1 MKQSRG
7 LTRFITAGSVDDG
20 KSTLIGRLL
29 YDAKLVLND
38 QLNNLKKLQIHADE
52 NHDFDFSYL
61 TDGLESEREQGI
73 TIDVA
78 YRYFST
84 KKNKFIIADCPGHK
98 QYTRNMIT
106 GASTADCIILLLDI
120 TKIKNGELLEQTKR
134 HALIASLLNIPNVI
148 IAINK
153 MDLVNYDKDLF
164 FKATESFKKL
174 LASLNW
180 EIKFW
185 AVPVSALKGD
195 NIVNQSLNM
204 KWYEGKPLLQL
215 LETCDKTESSNNE
228 TTVIPIQ
235 FVSRWNTKTSSAQR
249 AYCGKVESGS
259 LKTQEKLKVFGSN
272 QTVTIRKILYR
283 SSEVFHAKKL
293 WSIMILLENDVGL
306 SRGDILVGNKT
317 NFETKEVLVDIAWL
331 DDQPFAANK
340 KYILKQGTLETTA
353 KIFLKSKFDLDL
365 ITTKTSDFVS
375 MNEIGTA
382 IVKTVK
388 PIINIPYT
396 YKNKLGAMVLIDPTT
411 HQTAAALLIR
421 N

>member
-38 QLNNLKKLQIHADE
+38 QLNNLKKLQIHSDK

-153 MDLVNYDKDLF
+153 MDLVNYDKDPF

-174 LASLNW
+174 LDSLNW
-180 EIKFW
+180 KIKFW

-204 KWYEGKPLLQL
+204 RWYKGNPLLQL
-215 LETCDKTESSNNE
+215 LETCDKTEYSNNE

-235 FVSRWNTKTSSAQR
+235 FVSRWNTKTSNAQR
-249 AYCGKVESGS
+249 AYCGKIESGS
-259 LKTQEKLKVFGSN
+259 LKTQENLKVLGSN

-283 SSEVFHAKKL
+283 SSEVLYAKKL

-306 SRGDILVGNKT
+306 SRGDILVENKT

-353 KIFLKSKFDLDL
+353 KIFLKSKFDLDSL
-365 ITTKTSDFVS
+365 TTKTSDFVS

-382 IVKTVK
+382 VVKTAK

>member
-1 MKQSRG
+1 MSQSRG

-164 FKATESFKKL
+164 FKTTESFKKL

-204 KWYEGKPLLQL
+204 GWYKGNSLLQL
-215 LETCDKTESSNNE
+215 LETFDKTESSNNE

-365 ITTKTSDFVS
+365 LTTKTSDFVS

-396 YKNKLGAMVLIDPTT
+396 YKYKLGAMVLIDPTT